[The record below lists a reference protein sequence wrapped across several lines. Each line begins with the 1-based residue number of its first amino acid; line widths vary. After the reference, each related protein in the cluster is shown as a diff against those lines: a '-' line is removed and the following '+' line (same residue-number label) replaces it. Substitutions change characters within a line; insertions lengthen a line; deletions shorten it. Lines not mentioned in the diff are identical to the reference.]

1 MMMRSLSLA
10 LLPMLFGVGPVPVAH
25 PREGQVTA
33 LALSNSSG
41 TARLAISVS
50 GPVKVHDQVLHDPDR
65 VVLDLTGVTLGDLG
79 SYDGLPRGIVR
90 DVRVNQFKDNVVRVV
105 LEVDQLPHYAVDQHI
120 PGEVVVSFGDQPF
133 VAWGSDASTG
143 LRLAVIHG
151 NIDTALG
158 SRPTVVAPPLSGQD
172 AAVADAPV
180 PTRTSRTPAAAPAQQ
195 QQPLLDFEFNN
206 APITDALNQF
216 AQYSGRS
223 IVPGKNV
230 SGTVTMTI
238 RNATWEDAFHA
249 FLDAEGLSATPMPGN
264 IIRVDSPEELGKL
277 DSIEVLQPEIIRLN
291 YAKAAEVAKSIQG
304 LITKNRGSVYPDTST
319 NSLVIND
326 TRTRIS
332 SIRDFVK
339 QLDVKTPTIA
349 ITAKLIF
356 VDRTDLEQMGVKY
369 DIGTSSQFFNQLVQR
384 IDPLTGQPYV
394 PTINVVN
401 LGGNAVSAISNADA
415 LISNSALDLIFS
427 TAIGGFSVTSFLSAL
442 SQTELSDVEAVPT
455 IHTLDNKEA
464 QIVSGEQTP
473 VRVIDLSSLGQGN
486 AVPRANVSFKE
497 TGIKLTATPHVT
509 NNRQVIMDL
518 DVERSSIQPLA
529 AADLGYTIPIQH
541 STDKLLVNDG
551 ETAVIG
557 GMTVTTVTKNRQGIP
572 LLSQLPFVGKLFSY
586 TTDQEERQDL
596 IILVTPRIVDDPGV
610 TN

>member
-10 LLPMLFGVGPVPVAH
+10 LLPMLFGLNPAPAVH
-25 PREGQVTA
+25 PRDGQVTA
-33 LALSNSSG
+33 LSLANVSG
-41 TARLAISVS
+41 TARLTISVS
-50 GPVKVHDQVLHDPDR
+50 GPVQVHDMVLRDPER

-79 SYDGLPRGIVR
+79 TYDGLPRGLVR
-90 DVRVNQFKDNVVRVV
+90 DIRINQFKDNVVRVV
-105 LEVDQLPHYAVDQHI
+105 LEVDELPHYTVDQHT
-120 PGEVVVSFGDQPF
+120 PGVVAVSFSDQPF

-143 LRLAVIHG
+143 LRLAVIPAAPAA
-151 NIDTALG
+151 DTGAL
-158 SRPTVVAPPLSGQD
+158 PTIVAPPLSAPG
-172 AAVADAPV
+172 AA
-180 PTRTSRTPAAAPAQQ
+180 RQQ
-195 QQPLLDFEFNN
+195 QQLLDFQFDN
-206 APITDALNQF
+206 APIDDALNQF
-216 AQYSGRS
+216 ALYSGRS

-230 SGTVTMTI
+230 TGNVTMTI
-238 RNATWEDAFHA
+238 HNATWEDAFHA
-249 FLDAEGLSATPMPGN
+249 FLDAEGLSATEMPGG

-277 DSIEVLQPEIIRLN
+277 DSIEVLQPEIIPLN

-304 LITKNRGSVYPDTST
+304 LITKNRGSVFPDTST

-332 SIRDFVK
+332 SIRNFVK
-339 QLDVKTPTIA
+339 QLDVRTPTIS

-356 VDRTDLEQMGVKY
+356 VDRTDLEQLGVKY

-384 IDPLTGQPYV
+384 IDPLTGQPYQ
-394 PTINVVN
+394 PTVNVVN

-415 LISNSALDLIFS
+415 LISNSALDLVFS

-455 IHTLDNKEA
+455 ITTLDNKEA

-473 VRVIDLSSLGQGN
+473 VRVIDLSSLGQGTG
-486 AVPRANVSFKE
+486 APRANVQFKE

-509 NNRQVIMDL
+509 ANRQVIMDL
-518 DVERSSIQPLA
+518 DVERSSVQPLA

-557 GMTVTTVTKNRQGIP
+557 GMTVTTVTKNHQGIP
-572 LLSQLPFVGKLFSY
+572 LLSALPFVGKLFSFS
-586 TTDQEERQDL
+586 TDQEERQDL
-596 IILVTPRIVDDPGV
+596 IIMVTPRIVDDPATG
-610 TN
+610 N

>member
-1 MMMRSLSLA
+1 MMKRSLSLA
-10 LLPMLFGVGPVPVAH
+10 LLPMLFGLGPAPSVH

-33 LALSNSSG
+33 LSLSNISG
-41 TARLAISVS
+41 TARLTISVS
-50 GPVKVHDQVLHDPDR
+50 GPVQVHDMVLHDPDR
-65 VVLDLTGVTLGDLG
+65 LVLDLTGATLGDLG
-79 SYDGLPRGIVR
+79 TYDGLPRGVVR
-90 DVRVNQFKDNVVRVV
+90 DIRINQFKDNVVRVV
-105 LEVDQLPHYAVDQHI
+105 LEVDQVPHYAVDQRT
-120 PGEVVVSFGDQPF
+120 PGVVAVSFSDQPF
-133 VAWGSDASTG
+133 VSWGSDASTG
-143 LRLAVIHG
+143 LRLAVIPASPDANAG
-151 NIDTALG
+151 A
-158 SRPTVVAPPLSGQD
+158 RPTLVAPPLS
-172 AAVADAPV
+172 
-180 PTRTSRTPAAAPAQQ
+180 AAAAAQQ
-195 QQPLLDFEFNN
+195 QQQQLLDFQFDN
-206 APITDALNQF
+206 APIGDALNQF

-223 IVPGKNV
+223 IVPGKSVTGN
-230 SGTVTMTI
+230 VTMTI
-238 RNATWEDAFHA
+238 HNATWEDAFHA
-249 FLDAEGLSATPMPGN
+249 FLDAEGLSATEMSGG

-277 DSIEVLQPEIIRLN
+277 DSIEVLQPEIIPLN

-304 LITKNRGSVYPDTST
+304 LITKNRGSVFPDTST

-326 TRTRIS
+326 TRTRIA

-339 QLDVKTPTIA
+339 QLDVRTPTIS

-356 VDRTDLEQMGVKY
+356 VDRTDLEQLGVKY

-384 IDPLTGQPYV
+384 IDPLTGQPYQ
-394 PTINVVN
+394 PTVNVVN

-415 LISNSALDLIFS
+415 IISNSALDLVFS

-455 IHTLDNKEA
+455 ITTLDNKEA

-486 AVPRANVSFKE
+486 AVPRANVQFKE

-509 NNRQVIMDL
+509 ANRQVVMDL
-518 DVERSSIQPLA
+518 DVERSSVQPLA

-557 GMTVTTVTKNRQGIP
+557 GMTVTTVSKNHQGIP
-572 LLSQLPFVGKLFSY
+572 LLSALPFIGKLFSF
-586 TTDQEERQDL
+586 TSDQEERQDL
-596 IILVTPRIVDDPGV
+596 IIMVTPRIVDDPAPG
-610 TN
+610 N